1 LVTALKLFARIAA
14 VASLILMAST
24 PTVAAPGDLDPSFGT
39 AGVVVGNYP
48 FETRIAI
55 QPDEKII
62 LAATGGKTSVLI
74 TRFFRNGSVDSSFA
88 TDGLDLS
95 PQLARIGAVAV
106 DSEGRILVSGARIQ
120 DATFSSSQTFVSR
133 LTATGQMDAT
143 FGANGIVLIP
153 GGGLGAALAIQRD
166 GKVVVGGVNLVARLL
181 VSGQFDTGFGTNGV
195 VALPD
200 VMEPQSIA
208 IQSDDHVVVAGY
220 FDSLGPTQDFQ
231 VIRMTPVGQVDTT
244 FGGTGVVH
252 VAFGTAADVA
262 FGAVVDFQDRIVVS
276 GNYATASCPN
286 VICDQGVALTRLL
299 PNGTIDTQFG
309 SGGKVESFLAP
320 SEFLYGYG
328 VALQPDGKLLVA
340 ARELLLSGD
349 IHADLMRYE
358 ADGIPDAQFGTNG
371 RAVISLGVNS
381 VGLYFDLPVSLALD
395 PNGTAIVSDYNGA
408 TLARLLLNDSNDD
421 SVPEAW
427 NLVPAAVT
435 FNAATG
441 VPPNTLQ
448 TSNRITITGL
458 GAGLSVPVRVSGGEF
473 ALNGSAAFRS
483 SYAFVSNGDQIT
495 VRHTSA
501 SAPSTT
507 VSTALLVGG
516 VLDSHAPGVVSGAPL
531 SVVFTSTT
539 AAAPV
544 NHAPQITS
552 GGGTFTVAESAA
564 AGSAITVIAATDVD
578 NDPLSYSITAGNAGT
593 AFAIDSAGHITV
605 ATTLQAKQTPTFTL
619 TVQVADGRG
628 GTATTAVIVNVT
640 AVNHPPAI
648 AGGSGTFSLS
658 DTSPAGSAVTTIT
671 ATDPDSDSLTFAI
684 TAGNTGNAFAVDST
698 GYVTVASALNA
709 KQQASYAL
717 TVQVSDGRG
726 GTVEATVNVTVTPV
740 IAGGTGTS
748 GEKSGGGGAV
758 DALSLIFLTVLAL
771 LYQQRSRNGRPHMR
785 EPNRWLVSLRHD
797 LLPSSSSLLP
807 GKCHTKT

>member
-1 LVTALKLFARIAA
+1 MIAPGKRPASGRAVVSTVARQGHLLICHKLLVTARKLFVRIAA
-14 VASLILMAST
+14 VLSLILMAST
-24 PTVAAPGDLDPSFGT
+24 PTIAAPGDLDPSFGT
-39 AGVVVGNYP
+39 AGVVGGNYP

-166 GKVVVGGVNLVARLL
+166 GKVLVGGANIVARLL
-181 VSGQFDTGFGTNGV
+181 VSGQFDTSFGTNGM

-208 IQSDDHVVVAGY
+208 IQSDDHLVVAGY

-231 VIRMTPVGQVDTT
+231 VIRMTPGGQVDTN
-244 FGGTGVVH
+244 FAGTGVVH

-299 PNGTIDTQFG
+299 PNGTIDTRFG
-309 SGGKVESFLAP
+309 SGGRVESFLAP

-349 IHADLMRYE
+349 IHADLMRYD

-395 PNGTAIVSDYNGA
+395 PNGTAIISDYNGA
-408 TLARLLLNDSNDD
+408 TLARLLLNDSDND
-421 SVPEAW
+421 SVPEPW
-427 NLVPAAVT
+427 NLVPAAAT
-435 FNAATG
+435 FNAAMG

-448 TSNRITITGL
+448 TSNRITVTGL

-473 ALNGSAAFRS
+473 ALNGAAAFRS
-483 SYAFVSNGDQIT
+483 SYAYVSNGDQIT

-501 SAPSTT
+501 SAASTSVSTT
-507 VSTALLVGG
+507 LLVGG
-516 VLDSHAPGVVSGAPL
+516 TLDSHAPAVVSGAPT

-544 NHAPQITS
+544 NHVPQITS

-564 AGSAITVIAATDVD
+564 VGSAITVILATDAD
-578 NDPLSYSITAGNAGT
+578 NDPLNYLITAGNAGT
-593 AFAIDSAGHITV
+593 AFAIDSTGHLTV
-605 ATTLQAKQTPTFTL
+605 ATSLQAKQTPTYTL

-628 GTATTAVIVNVT
+628 GTSAGTVIVNVT
-640 AVNHPPAI
+640 PVNHAPQVS
-648 AGGSGTFSLS
+648 GGGGTFSLS
-658 DTSPAGSAVTTIT
+658 ESSAVATAVTTIT
-671 ATDPDSDSLTFAI
+671 ATDADGNPLTFSV
-684 TAGNTGNAFAVDST
+684 TAGNAGNAFAVDST
-698 GYVTVASALNA
+698 GHVTVASALNA

-717 TVQVSDGRG
+717 TVQVSDGKG
-726 GTVEATVNVTVTPV
+726 GTASATVDVNVTAAVASAVGT
-740 IAGGTGTS
+740 AGS
-748 GEKSGGGGAV
+748 KSGGGAFDTIALFLLAGCVLIRGWAV
-758 DALSLIFLTVLAL
+758 V
-771 LYQQRSRNGRPHMR
+771 QRTS
-785 EPNRWLVSLRHD
+785 
-797 LLPSSSSLLP
+797 
-807 GKCHTKT
+807 K